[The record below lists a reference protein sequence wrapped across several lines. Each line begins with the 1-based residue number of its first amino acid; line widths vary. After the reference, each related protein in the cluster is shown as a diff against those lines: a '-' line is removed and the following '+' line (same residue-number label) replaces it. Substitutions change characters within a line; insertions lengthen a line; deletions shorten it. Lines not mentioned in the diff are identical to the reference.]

1 MNNKRKNRNYT
12 PDFKQSAVQLALR
25 SPSVKVAAKELGIP
39 VATLHTW
46 LYHFKDGNSVSS
58 GQISMPESDS
68 MNSATEKQLKENLA
82 RLLEENRRLNKT
94 ISVLEEERL
103 ILKKA
108 AAYFAREQ
116 R

>member
-1 MNNKRKNRNYT
+1 MDKRKNRNYT
-12 PDFKQSAVQLALR
+12 PDFKESAVQLALR
-25 SPSVKVAAKELGIP
+25 SPSIKVAAKELSIP
-39 VATLHTW
+39 IATLTTW
-46 LYHFKDGNSVSS
+46 LCQFKEENIASR
-58 GQISMPESDS
+58 GQISTPESDS
-68 MNSATEKQLKENLA
+68 IDPATGKQLKENLA

>member
-1 MNNKRKNRNYT
+1 MNTRKNRNYT

-25 SPSVKVAAKELGIP
+25 SPSVKVAAKELSIP
-39 VATLHTW
+39 IATLTTW
-46 LYHFKDGNSVSS
+46 LYQFKEGNIASP
-58 GQISMPESDS
+58 GQILTPESAGSIDP
-68 MNSATEKQLKENLA
+68 ATGQQLKENLA